1 MRFKDLNLPSWTR
14 ELMKE
19 RKARKAI
26 LKASKK
32 GYFEIYARWDRGN
45 AWSMWKH
52 YADGEWAHSQNG
64 MLSQAYVPV
73 YVRSSWSGNSGIEVS
88 QMSFWNWNEDEDR
101 YESWTKAE
109 RRMFIERMDCLTSA
123 EKHLRDIKRWKVD
136 RALREFAS
144 EGLDVQGVGF
154 GWIDT
159 HDFDNA
165 KSALC
170 LFGARDDGN
179 EFRAELEEYT

>member
-32 GYFEIYARWDRGN
+32 GYFEIYALWDRGSYST
-45 AWSMWKH
+45 WRH
-52 YADGEWAHSQNG
+52 YTNG
-64 MLSQAYVPV
+64 SWGHTQEGMHSQAYVPI
-73 YVRSSWSGNSGIEVS
+73 YVRYDWSGNTGIEVS
-88 QMSFWNWNEDEDR
+88 QMSFWNWDEDR
-101 YESWTKAE
+101 YEPWTKTQ
-109 RRMFIERMDCLTSA
+109 RRMFIERMDNITQA
-123 EKHLRDIKRWKVD
+123 EKRLREIKRWKVD
-136 RALREFAS
+136 RALQAFTS

-154 GWIDT
+154 GCLST

-170 LFGARDDGN
+170 LFGTRDDGN
-179 EFRAELEEYT
+179 EVRYELEA